1 MIKKTLSTTLALVA
15 VALASL
21 AQQPVQVKGELMRP
35 NRPNVK
41 LFKVA
46 NGRTVEIANAAVS
59 AGKKFGFTFYP
70 DYEGV
75 YVIGTGNELSPNEN
89 YAFYFKGGDQLD
101 VTLADTTYTLNGK
114 QNSKENVV
122 MKQWNELTNPIYQ
135 KAINFMGKNSTF
147 MDYFPQQ
154 EAIVAKAK
162 TFLNGKA
169 TGNAKFDKEIKDI
182 MAFDL
187 ASYATNFLNTPRTA
201 HPSLEEYSDFY
212 STLKASEMGKS
223 AQKVYSY
230 PYGMRVL
237 SGLIGV
243 NMRQDKK
250 AYKAGIEGLEISTAY
265 VPNDTLKGELI
276 LENLARYKNHD
287 EYKAVADHFEKYIVT
302 KAQKEKNNALITPLL
317 SYKAGTDALQFTY
330 PDKTGKDVSFAS
342 LKGKVVLVDVW
353 ATWCGPCRA
362 EFPHLKQLEKDIEG
376 QPIQVVSISTD
387 ADKDKEKWLKMIKDE
402 NLGGMQLFAGQ
413 NNEFSKYYKVNTIPR
428 FLVFDKKGKIVS
440 VDSARPSDPKLKA
453 LLLAEAAK

>member
-1 MIKKTLSTTLALVA
+1 M
-15 VALASL
+15 
-21 AQQPVQVKGELMRP
+21 
-35 NRPNVK
+35 
-41 LFKVA
+41 
-46 NGRTVEIANAAVS
+46 
-59 AGKKFGFTFYP
+59 
-70 DYEGV
+70 
-75 YVIGTGNELSPNEN
+75 
-89 YAFYFKGGDQLD
+89 
-101 VTLADTTYTLNGK
+101 
-114 QNSKENVV
+114 V
-122 MKQWNELTNPIYQ
+122 MKQWSELTNPLYQ

-169 TGNAKFDKEIKDI
+169 TGNTKFDKQMKDI
-182 MAFDL
+182 IELDL
-187 ASYATNFLNTPRTA
+187 ANYATNFLNTPRSA

-212 STLKASEMGKS
+212 STLKANEMGKS
-223 AQKVYSY
+223 AQKIYSY

-237 SGLIGV
+237 SALVGV

-250 AYKAGIEGLEISTAY
+250 PYKSGIEGLETSTAY
-265 VPNDTLKGELI
+265 VPNDTLKGELV

-317 SYKAGTDALQFTY
+317 SYKPGTDALQFTY

-362 EFPHLKQLEKDIEG
+362 EFPYLKQLEKDIEG

-440 VDSARPSDPKLKA
+440 IDSARPSDPKLKA
-453 LLLAEAAK
+453 LLLAEAVK